1 MTPRIEALKQYFV
14 LDKAHHA
21 VRVPAPGAEGAP
33 YRNAAL
39 PAHRRSALRLKAA
52 LEAETPVIFPEER
65 IVATRTRPALPG
77 IFTEEEWRGIES
89 RHFIHERG
97 YVSNLSPDYERILQE
112 GLIAQRA
119 RLQNGEYG
127 DSVRMTIDAVLDF
140 ARRYREEALRQGQT
154 DIAARLERVPAYGA
168 RTFPEALQS
177 LRILHYAM
185 WCEGEYHNTLGRF
198 DQYMYPYFQ
207 RDRESGA
214 LAPEEALEWLEEFFL
229 SLNRDSDL
237 YPGMQQ
243 GDNGQHHALAVVAR
257 HAAGRQR
264 PEHGAGRRGAR
275 RRGGIQS
282 AQ

>member
-1 MTPRIEALKQYFV
+1 
-14 LDKAHHA
+14 
-21 VRVPAPGAEGAP
+21 
-33 YRNAAL
+33 
-39 PAHRRSALRLKAA
+39 
-52 LEAETPVIFPEER
+52 
-65 IVATRTRPALPG
+65 
-77 IFTEEEWRGIES
+77 
-89 RHFIHERG
+89 
-97 YVSNLSPDYERILQE
+97 
-112 GLIAQRA
+112 
-119 RLQNGEYG
+119 
-127 DSVRMTIDAVLDF
+127 MTIDAVLDF

-214 LAPEEALEWLEEFFL
+214 LAPEER
-229 SLNRDSDL
+229 S
-237 YPGMQQ
+237 
-243 GDNGQHHALAVVAR
+243 NGWKNSFSASTAKRPLPR

-264 PEHGAGRRGAR
+264 PEHGAGRHGAR
-275 RRGGIQS
+275 RRRGIQS